1 MLGGAGPLLT
11 LQQWA
16 AASPSLSPASPLA
29 TSLMVMTMGTSE
41 AVGKL
46 WPPAVTRDKL
56 TNPEQMDLPKAKDPR
71 NLVVW
76 ILAQTCAKLKTILFD
91 NNFDTKCKKFVAS
104 YPVVTSGTCI
114 SVSGNEKGRGGWRLE
129 AGWGALLC
137 PRRGR
142 SLEILN

>member
-1 MLGGAGPLLT
+1 MLSGAGPLLT

-71 NLVVW
+71 ILVAW

-91 NNFDTKCKKFVAS
+91 YNFDTKCKKFVAS

>member
-56 TNPEQMDLPKAKDPR
+56 TNPEQMDLPKAKGPSEFSCVD
-71 NLVVW
+71 
-76 ILAQTCAKLKTILFD
+76 
-91 NNFDTKCKKFVAS
+91 
-104 YPVVTSGTCI
+104 SGTD
-114 SVSGNEKGRGGWRLE
+114 
-129 AGWGALLC
+129 LC
-137 PRRGR
+137 KIKNY
-142 SLEILN
+142 SF